1 MKVRPWG
8 LKKRVTISSREY
20 QDQYDYPEGGG
31 SYSLASPRLSFKMK
45 QMNWT
50 TEVEKELKY
59 LDYVD
64 VLDFCT
70 PYVSVSDIMLEIHD
84 AHNGSYMV
92 FSGSKDELFT
102 YTSVENFVEYVENR
116 YGLEVGKDFTF
127 FFYPTEPH
135 ININW

>member
-1 MKVRPWG
+1 
-8 LKKRVTISSREY
+8 
-20 QDQYDYPEGGG
+20 
-31 SYSLASPRLSFKMK
+31 
-45 QMNWT
+45 
-50 TEVEKELKY
+50 
-59 LDYVD
+59 
-64 VLDFCT
+64 
-70 PYVSVSDIMLEIHD
+70 MLEIHD

-135 ININW
+135 ININ